1 VRTLF
6 LPLPSLAKVCI
17 IAAMTDQA
25 YRLVALAIGVAAR
38 ILVKYGYTQGQSAEL
53 MRRAWRIVQESK

>member
-1 VRTLF
+1 
-6 LPLPSLAKVCI
+6 
-17 IAAMTDQA
+17 MTDQA